1 MFESVVSHLRK
12 GLVVTCATALC
23 SVSVLCGT
31 AAAQTTVVLNDP
43 GEVTDTT
50 IRNGAYVNANYARSV
65 LLTRASS
72 DPDWERRTLLKF
84 DTENTIPDNATIT
97 SARLTLTVKTGLGY
111 AGEIRS
117 VQTYRV
123 PEGFL
128 QEDATWNRRMD
139 SSNWSRPG
147 GSLAEQYGDADVSN
161 VPGTRVTFD
170 VTALVQ
176 RVVNGDFGARW
187 TRIGLVDESG
197 PAKQS
202 YREYYQ
208 SEDSYASRRPSLTVV
223 YASATTA
230 PSTPST
236 GTGTSLRVLQWN
248 IAQGRGTDGQSNID
262 RVVNWVVQMRPDLIS
277 FNEILKYSNNN
288 QPQIICDKLR
298 AKTGQPW
305 AYHFAQIGG
314 AASGIGVAVLS
325 RLPIEDRD
333 SRLLSY
339 TRSVAMVSVTVNGR
353 RVNFFSTHL
362 DHQDSGRRLRQVIEL
377 KAWAGTFQEQR
388 IVAGDFNW
396 YPGTTEINEMVKSYW
411 DGWAVAKS
419 QGTAISYSGNPEG
432 NTRNTRIDYVFKSR
446 GASALNITGAQV
458 YNARAQYVSDHQPL
472 IVSFKVN

>member
-31 AAAQTTVVLNDP
+31 AAAQTTVVLNQP
-43 GEVTDTT
+43 GDVTDTT
-50 IRNGAYVNANYARSV
+50 LRNGAYVNTNYGRSV

-72 DPDWERRTLLKF
+72 DPDWERRTILKF
-84 DTENTIPDNATIT
+84 DTENTIPADATIT
-97 SARLTLTVKTGLGY
+97 SARLTLTVKTGLGSS
-111 AGEIRS
+111 GEVRS

-128 QEDATWNRRMD
+128 EEDATWNRRMN

-147 GSLAEQYGDADVSN
+147 GSLAEQYGDANVSN

-170 VTALVQ
+170 VTGLVQ
-176 RVVNGDFGARW
+176 RVVNGDFGVRW

-197 PAKQS
+197 PAKES

-223 YASATTA
+223 YTSGTTT
-230 PSTPST
+230 SPST

-277 FNEILKYSNNN
+277 FNEVLKYSTNN
-288 QPQIICDKLR
+288 QPQMIVDRLR
-298 AKTGQPW
+298 ARTGQPW
-305 AYHFAQIGG
+305 TYHWAQISGL
-314 AASGIGVAVLS
+314 ASGIGVAVLS
-325 RLPIEDRD
+325 RFPIEDRD
-333 SRLLSY
+333 SHLLSY
-339 TRSVAMVSVTVNGR
+339 NRSVAMVSVTFNGR

-362 DHQDSGRRLRQVIEL
+362 DHQYSSRRLRQVIEL
-377 KAWAGTFQEQR
+377 KAWASTFQEQR

-396 YPGTTEINEMVKSYW
+396 YPGTTEINEMVENYW
-411 DGWAVAKS
+411 DGWAVARS

-432 NTRNTRIDYVFKSR
+432 NTRNNRIDYVFKSR
-446 GASALNITGAQV
+446 GASALDITGAQV
-458 YNARAQYVSDHQPL
+458 YNARAEYVSDHQPL
-472 IVSFKVN
+472 IVSFRVN

>member
-1 MFESVVSHLRK
+1 MFESVVSHLRR

-23 SVSVLCGT
+23 SVSLLCGT
-31 AAAQTTVVLNDP
+31 AAAQTTVVLNQP

-50 IRNGAYVNANYARSV
+50 IRNGAYVNTNYARSV

-72 DPDWERRTLLKF
+72 VPDWERRALLKF
-84 DTENTIPDNATIT
+84 DTENTIPENATIT
-97 SARLTLTVKTGLGY
+97 SARLTLTVRTGLGN
-111 AGEIRS
+111 AGERRS

-128 QEDATWNRRMD
+128 EEDATWNRRMN

-187 TRIGLVDESG
+187 TPIGLVDESG
-197 PAKQS
+197 PAKES

-208 SEDSYASRRPSLTVV
+208 SEDSDASRRPSLTVV
-223 YASATTA
+223 YTAVTTT
-230 PSTPST
+230 PPST

-248 IAQGRGTDGQSNID
+248 IAQGWGTDGLSNID

-277 FNEILKYSNNN
+277 FNEIIKYSTSN
-288 QPQIICDKLR
+288 QPQILCDRLR
-298 AKTGQPW
+298 ARTGQPW
-305 AYHFAQIGG
+305 AYHWAQKTGATGG
-314 AASGIGVAVLS
+314 EGVAVLS
-325 RLPIEDRD
+325 RLPIEDRG
-333 SRLLSY
+333 SHLLSY
-339 TRSVAMVSVTVNGR
+339 GRSVAMVSVTVNGR

-362 DHQDSGRRLRQVIEL
+362 DHQYSSRRLQQVIEL
-377 KAWAGTFQEQR
+377 KAWAATFQEQR

-396 YPGTTEINEMVKSYW
+396 YPGTTEINKMVENYW
-411 DGWAVAKS
+411 DGWAVARS
-419 QGTAISYSGNPEG
+419 QGTAISYAGNPDG
-432 NTRNTRIDYVFKSR
+432 NTRNNRIDYVFKSR
-446 GASALNITGAQV
+446 GASALDITGAQV
-458 YNARAQYVSDHQPL
+458 YDARSTDRTSDHQPL
-472 IVSFKVN
+472 IVSFRVN